1 MKKSVLKP
9 PLDIGHSVLDIGYS
23 APFKWSEAFR
33 KRRSRAR
40 TLPLFSA
47 TPWLS
52 TVLILGALYVAH
64 DRMAVTPG
72 VMFDLPPAPLTEG
85 THAGAATV
93 LMFSVSRETLTGEE
107 TLVFFDDERYL
118 IRDDDQFALLT
129 SRITDTA
136 ALGRTQEMILLADKN
151 VPHGDVMRFVNL
163 ARQAGITRIN
173 VAQKPE

>member
-1 MKKSVLKP
+1 VKKSVLKP

-52 TVLILGALYVAH
+52 TVLILGALHVAH

-107 TLVFFDDERYL
+107 TLVFFDDERYR
-118 IRDDDQFALLT
+118 IQDDEQFKRL
-129 SRITDTA
+129 SDR
-136 ALGRTQEMILLADKN
+136 LGERSGIERYQEMLLLADKS
-151 VPHGDVMRFVNL
+151 VPHGDVMKFVNM
-163 ARQAGITRIN
+163 ARKAGVRHVT